1 MNYFTL
7 KIPKAF
13 RGWLCLRFGGQRVE
27 KETLLFKHWRLQG
40 LLFLGGVDEKQEQSS
55 PLCGSDGHT
64 PAHSSL
70 CSAHRDRCCRAPH
83 WRTGQER
90 NAQLFKN
97 HQQLT
102 STFYSTNKV
111 TNFNQV
117 YWSFCTQ
124 NKRGNYF
131 FFPRIILCLAQ
142 INTSIKTEENL
153 HHRPAFSIWLWE

>member
-1 MNYFTL
+1 MCCQQSQPNSFSEESSEIHSDELFHFKNTQN
-7 KIPKAF
+7 F
-13 RGWLCLRFGGQRVE
+13 QRGWLCLRFGGQRVE

-40 LLFLGGVDEKQEQSS
+40 LLFLGGADEEREQSS

-64 PAHSSL
+64 PAHSNL

-111 TNFNQV
+111 TNFNQI
-117 YWSFCTQ
+117 Y
-124 NKRGNYF
+124 
-131 FFPRIILCLAQ
+131 
-142 INTSIKTEENL
+142 
-153 HHRPAFSIWLWE
+153 